1 MIENRQIAE
10 RATRL
15 RTVELPPEQPVD
27 VRRYLNAL
35 RSARLLIAAI
45 VVTLTGGVLGLSLAL
60 PKTYTATATVL
71 LDESPEITASADA
84 ERQLATIQTLLT
96 TRDVLTRAAR
106 GLPGE
111 SPETLASKFEASV
124 DPKANIIRIRASTRS
139 PNGAARIANAVATAF
154 LSRRRSFE
162 LRHLEAARARLLEA
176 MARLRGSPG
185 SRSEITLIRERLSEL
200 SVSAANA
207 GSELQ
212 LADAARPP
220 TAAES
225 PRPFQNAIFAFVAAL
240 FIAVLAALGR
250 ERIAPRIGG
259 ARELERLTGLP
270 VLAEIPQANRRG
282 VAGGA
287 SPPEREACD
296 ALAAAVSTQLASRR
310 QHILLVTSASA
321 DEGKGNVTAG
331 LGRALAQA
339 GEATLVVDADLRRP
353 ALERLFGMEPA
364 PGLAEIL
371 AAARRGDA
379 DAFADMIMEP
389 PASASGR
396 GVGSLAVLGTGEA
409 SSTAVVSGDA
419 LEVFFSALSRSAF
432 TYVVLD
438 GPSLLGPVD
447 CRLWVQHV
455 EAVLVAC
462 RPERLSPG
470 DALETRERL
479 ERFGAYILGHVAVG
493 TRRAK
498 LA

>member
-212 LADAARPP
+212 LADAARP
-220 TAAES
+220 
-225 PRPFQNAIFAFVAAL
+225 
-240 FIAVLAALGR
+240 
-250 ERIAPRIGG
+250 
-259 ARELERLTGLP
+259 
-270 VLAEIPQANRRG
+270 
-282 VAGGA
+282 
-287 SPPEREACD
+287 
-296 ALAAAVSTQLASRR
+296 
-310 QHILLVTSASA
+310 
-321 DEGKGNVTAG
+321 
-331 LGRALAQA
+331 
-339 GEATLVVDADLRRP
+339 
-353 ALERLFGMEPA
+353 A
-364 PGLAEIL
+364 PG
-371 AAARRGDA
+371 
-379 DAFADMIMEP
+379 
-389 PASASGR
+389 
-396 GVGSLAVLGTGEA
+396 TG
-409 SSTAVVSGDA
+409 
-419 LEVFFSALSRSAF
+419 
-432 TYVVLD
+432 
-438 GPSLLGPVD
+438 
-447 CRLWVQHV
+447 
-455 EAVLVAC
+455 
-462 RPERLSPG
+462 
-470 DALETRERL
+470 
-479 ERFGAYILGHVAVG
+479 
-493 TRRAK
+493 
-498 LA
+498 